1 MHFEKYPDASV
12 KYEASL
18 VREIIN
24 AIFFLFFSG
33 IKCYQEIRTAPAG
46 PLGYLYLGKGV
57 M

>member
-24 AIFFLFFSG
+24 AIFLIFSG